1 MNKWLLI
8 LALLIPTAAKANQIT
23 PAFTQG
29 SMNSTTTTTQVIN
42 ETIETEVVGG
52 ALSTWSGS
60 NVKIDTTSEGIAGGI
75 SVESQ
80 IFEIDDVTLPWTLE
94 TVTRDA
100 GVIETIT
107 ETRDITT
114 NATTTSLSVF
124 SQ

>member
-1 MNKWLLI
+1 MNKWLLL
-8 LALLIPTAAKANQIT
+8 LALLIPTAVKANQIT

-80 IFEIDDVTLPWTLE
+80 VFEIDDVTLPWTLE

>member
-1 MNKWLLI
+1 MNKWLLL

-42 ETIETEVVGG
+42 ETITTNVVGG
-52 ALSTWSGS
+52 ELNTWSGS
-60 NVKIDTTSEGIAGGI
+60 NVQIDTTSEGIAGGI
-75 SVESQ
+75 SVDSQ
-80 IFEIDDVTLPWTLE
+80 VFEVVDTSLPWTFE

-100 GVIETIT
+100 GTIETIT
-107 ETRDITT
+107 EVRDITT